1 MKKSEALGFISD
13 FFDNHDMD
21 FEQGFKCCKTLEEIA
36 SRYPEYSG
44 YVLSAVCTL
53 SKRDVFC
60 ADIAPTA
67 MQVFAAA
74 VKNVDDNEA
83 AASLKQLFDK
93 NLSFALMC
101 GQNIVNENPRLADSL
116 FREAIARADSIDPNN
131 AYRYG
136 TAIVTAICKT
146 EHPDKMLSEA
156 MAYPRLASEVY
167 KYLGKIYQERPEM
180 GEQIVGLLGDK
191 KLLAAHNYSAFY
203 NNIEKIVLSNEPSAE
218 NTFYAENHGNTA
230 LAKRA
235 LDLMEQHISDKAND
249 AKDLCAAYK
258 AAEHIGQIIPEY
270 KEQTERI
277 IRKGLQHKNNTKNS
291 QKTAYRALG
300 EFEKLYSQAEVY
312 QRGQK
317 TDESP
322 FGISS
327 VSEVDNNK
335 PCVLVLGG
343 DGVRSEKSLNGYMG
357 DIYRLLDE
365 RNLADAVNVYGVVYD
380 FGEYMNVNYARNK
393 MMEEHHRQVKLKR
406 EAPADTINPKYVDD
420 IFNRFLLPRISRGG
434 SRIEA
439 KKAAENIRKINMV
452 AHCHGAYTALA
463 LEEKMQK
470 VMAELGYTAE
480 ERSHIQK
487 QLLIVAQSPY
497 CPLGESKSTFIS
509 FASARDMETNH
520 YNNFERALSAIR
532 QEEKIPFSYFPDRRG
547 NLFLADTMGK
557 GNDEHN
563 FWGFH
568 YNDTIDKQGQALIL
582 MEQKVL
588 VNGIKNSL
596 EPEQGIPEVRDLATD
611 DKNSR
616 QLFDKAVSNGRALY
630 NKMYAIS
637 MAVARYRAQHEK

>member
-21 FEQGFKCCKTLEEIA
+21 FEQGFKGCKTLEEIA
-36 SRYPEYSG
+36 SCYPEYSG

-83 AASLKQLFDK
+83 TASLKQLFDK

-116 FREAIARADSIDPNN
+116 FSEAIACADSIDPNN

-167 KYLGKIYQERPEM
+167 KYLGKIYQERPET
-180 GEQIVGLLGDK
+180 GEQIAGLLGDK

-203 NNIEKIVLSNEPSAE
+203 NNIEKIVLSSEPSAE

-258 AAEHIGQIIPEY
+258 AAEHIGQIAPEY
-270 KEQTERI
+270 KEQAERI

-300 EFEKLYSQAEVY
+300 EFEKLYSRAEVY

-317 TDESP
+317 TDDSP
-322 FGISS
+322 YGITS
-327 VSEVDNNK
+327 VEQVDNDK

-343 DGVRSEKSLNGYMG
+343 DGVRSEQSLNGYMG
-357 DIYRLLDE
+357 DVYRLLE
-365 RNLADAVNVYGVVYD
+365 ENKLNEAVNVYGVVYD
-380 FGEYMNVNYARNK
+380 FGEYMDVRYARTK

-406 EAPADTINPKYVDD
+406 EAPADTLNPKYIDD
-420 IFNRFLLPRISRGG
+420 IFNRFFLPRISRDGKKIRG
-434 SRIEA
+434 DEA
-439 KKAAENIRKINMV
+439 ARNVRKIELV
-452 AHCHGAYTALA
+452 THCHGAYTALM
-463 LEEKMQK
+463 LEKMMQSK
-470 VMAELGYTAE
+470 MKELGYTKE
-480 ERSHIQK
+480 ERAHIQK
-487 QLLIVAQSPY
+487 QLLVVAQSPY
-497 CPLGESKSTFIS
+497 CPLGEAKSTFVS

-532 QEEKIPFSYFPDRRG
+532 QEEKIPFSYFPERNG
-547 NLFLADTMGK
+547 NLFLADTMGEK
-557 GNDEHN
+557 NDEHN

-582 MEQKVL
+582 LERKL
-588 VNGIKNSL
+588 LINGIKNSL
-596 EPEQGIPEVRDLATD
+596 EPDKGIPAIKELIAD
-611 DKNSR
+611 DENSR
-616 QLFDKAVSNGRALY
+616 QLFDRAEANGKALY

-637 MAVARYRAQHEK
+637 MAVARYRVQHEK